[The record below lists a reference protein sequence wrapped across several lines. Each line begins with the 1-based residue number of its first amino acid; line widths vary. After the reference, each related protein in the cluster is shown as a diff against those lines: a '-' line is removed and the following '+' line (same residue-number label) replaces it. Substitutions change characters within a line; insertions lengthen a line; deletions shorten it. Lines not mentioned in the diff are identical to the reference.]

1 VTHDEFTRRE
11 EEARHLIDT
20 FGKLSRGVQAS
31 PDFASRV
38 MAQAE
43 QLPVPCRGF
52 RSWLMTGSIGPL
64 PVGRRLVIAA
74 ACLLVIL
81 GAVPQYMTWIRAYL
95 LGVPSGTGSQAKL
108 QEALWKK
115 NFACATQIDHDSA
128 NYALITS
135 EHVTVVTWACPSG
148 DVLVTVESPTQD
160 VVERSVWVG
169 LDTPERTTRLWQ
181 GVTRQAYAGTGPLY
195 ARRQAD
201 PIIAVL
207 CQKWLPNDLV
217 KRRIRR
223 ANGECVD
230 QIISPRNGQVLQ
242 QKPAPCSR
250 DC

>member
-20 FGKLSRGVQAS
+20 IGQLSRGVQAS
-31 PDFASRV
+31 PDFASRI
-38 MAQAE
+38 MAQAA
-43 QLPVPCRGF
+43 QNPVPRRGF
-52 RSWLMTGSIGPL
+52 LSWLSTGYMGPI
-64 PVGRRLVIAA
+64 PVGKRLIIAT
-74 ACLLVIL
+74 ACLLVLL
-81 GAVPQYMTWIRAYL
+81 GAVPQYLTWIRAYL
-95 LGVPSGTGSQAKL
+95 LGVPSSAVSQAKL

-115 NFACATQIDHDSA
+115 NFACATQIDRDSA
-128 NYALITS
+128 NYAAITS

-181 GVTRQAYAGTGPLY
+181 ELTPQAYAGTGPLY

-242 QKPAPCSR
+242 QKAVPCSR